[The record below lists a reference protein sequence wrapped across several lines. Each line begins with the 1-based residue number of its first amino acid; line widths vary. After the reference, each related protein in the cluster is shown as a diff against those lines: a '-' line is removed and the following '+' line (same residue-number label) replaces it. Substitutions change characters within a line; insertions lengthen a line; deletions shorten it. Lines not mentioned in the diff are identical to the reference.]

1 MNNWY
6 NRVNSVP
13 SPQQASP
20 QTRGPVFQNPVQKA
34 AFIMQALTNPVQFVK
49 QQFPDVPDGII
60 HDPVQVR
67 NYIQQSR
74 GISDQQLMQYLN
86 QYPMPRF

>member
-1 MNNWY
+1 
-6 NRVNSVP
+6 
-13 SPQQASP
+13 
-20 QTRGPVFQNPVQKA
+20 
-34 AFIMQALTNPVQFVK
+34 MQALTNPVQFVK